1 MQTRITVSHRP
12 SCTLKPEE
20 LELRGRKRICK
31 FKKIHPP
38 IHGCVSK
45 DANDRDFC
53 PKLEK
58 MLSQGKPIINEGKCR
73 KQEREKYEGFLC
85 PKLDLSLSGDGRSFK
100 SHVIDKDP
108 HKAILHP
115 HAKNGGRDG
124 SILLFNYS
132 LHMPELLAF

>member
-1 MQTRITVSHRP
+1 MQTRITVKHRP

-45 DANDRDFC
+45 DEMIGISAQSQKKRFLKAN
-53 PKLEK
+53 PLL
-58 MLSQGKPIINEGKCR
+58 MR

-124 SILLFNYS
+124 SILLFHYS
-132 LHMPELLAF
+132 MHMPELLAF